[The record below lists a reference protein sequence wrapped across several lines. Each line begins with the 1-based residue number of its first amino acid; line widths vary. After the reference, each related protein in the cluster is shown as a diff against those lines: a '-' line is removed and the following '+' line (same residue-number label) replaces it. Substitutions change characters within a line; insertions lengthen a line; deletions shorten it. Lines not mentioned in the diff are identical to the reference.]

1 MTDHDKHLEE
11 MRLLSS
17 KLSSSEEKSRE
28 FFKSA
33 GIHDEHGDL
42 AEQYKAVDGWV
53 TYHKYPTKTFMEWV
67 QHPSKIEHDKQMEH
81 YWDMSNFYD
90 KMAEYERA
98 KIEKER
104 QIRKNYINRLYGS
117 TH

>member
-11 MRLLSS
+11 MKLLSS

-33 GIHDEHGDL
+33 GIHDEHGNL

-53 TYHKYPTKTFMEWV
+53 TYNKYPTKTFIDWV
-67 QHPSKIEHDKQMEH
+67 NYPSIQKRHKEDLELCNLAVEGFR
-81 YWDMSNFYD
+81 YW
-90 KMAEYERA
+90 
-98 KIEKER
+98 EKER
-104 QIRKNYINRLYGS
+104 QIRKN
-117 TH
+117 